1 MRQIPIDQV
10 VARIR
15 TENPWWEPPHSV
27 PPTISELRPRPYLE
41 LLYPLVRN
49 RAVRR
54 ATVLMGPRRV
64 GKTVLIHH
72 VIQRLIKDGVAAR
85 RLCYVSVD
93 HPLYNGLSLDEI
105 LHAYGTAAGIDYR
118 RDECFVFFDEIQ
130 YLRDWEVH
138 LKTLVDNYDSAKFIG
153 SGSAAAALRLKSSE
167 SGAGRFTDFLLP
179 PLTFHEYLFLLDN
192 TDLVQV
198 DESSRGFVRGI
209 TASNMQ
215 RLNEQFLNYL
225 NFGGYPEVAFS
236 KEIQQAPGRFVKSD
250 IIDKVLLRDLP
261 TLYGVQDVPEL
272 NYLFTTLAFNT
283 ADEISLEGLSKG
295 SGVAKN
301 TIKRY
306 IEYLEASFLVRIVHR
321 VDRNAKRFKRANFFK
336 VYLTNPSIRS
346 ALFAPV
352 GPEDEVMGSL
362 VETAVFSQWFHSDI
376 QLYYARWSRGEV
388 DIVSLGPEQKAR
400 WALEAK
406 WSDRYFD
413 RPRELGS
420 LFSFCHAQNLK
431 EAMVTTR
438 TRKGKIERDN
448 VTLEFIPASL
458 YCYMIGYNIVHGK
471 AVLHGLSEINDGG
484 SSEHPAPDDK

>member
-1 MRQIPIDQV
+1 MKQIPADQV
-10 VARIR
+10 VAKIR
-15 TENPWWEPPHSV
+15 TENPWWEQPHSL
-27 PPTISELRPRPYLE
+27 PPTIRELRPRPYLE
-41 LLYPLVRN
+41 LLYPLIRN

-54 ATVLMGPRRV
+54 AIVLMGPRRV

-72 VIQRLIKDGVAAR
+72 AIQRLIQDGVAPR

-93 HPLYNGLSLDEI
+93 HPLYNGLSLEEI
-105 LHAYGTAAGIDYR
+105 LQAYGAASGIDYR
-118 RDECFVFFDEIQ
+118 REECFVFFDEIQ
-130 YLRDWEVH
+130 YLRNWEVH
-138 LKTLVDNYDSAKFIG
+138 LKTLVDNYDSPKFIG
-153 SGSAAAALRLKSSE
+153 SGSAAAALRLKSTE
-167 SGAGRFTDFLLP
+167 SGAGRFTNFMLP
-179 PLTFHEYLFLLDN
+179 PLTFHEYLFLLGQ
-192 TDLVQV
+192 TDLVRFDV
-198 DESSRGFVRGI
+198 SSQGFVRDI
-209 TASNMQ
+209 TTHNMQ
-215 RLNEQFLNYL
+215 RLNEQFVNYL

-236 KEIQQAPGRFVKSD
+236 KEIQENPGRFVKSD

-283 ADEISLEGLSKG
+283 ADEISLQELSKG

-306 IEYLEASFLVRIVHR
+306 IEYLEASFLVRVVHR
-321 VDRNAKRFKRANFFK
+321 VDRNARRFKRANFFK

-352 GPEDEVMGSL
+352 DAENEVMGAL

-376 QLYYARWSRGEV
+376 ELYYARWNRGEV
-388 DIVSLGPEQKAR
+388 DIVCLGPDQKAK

-413 RPRELGS
+413 HPEELRS
-420 LFSFCHAQNLK
+420 LISFCHAQNLK

-438 TRKGKIERDN
+438 TRTGRIEKDN
-448 VTLEFIPASL
+448 VTLQFIPASL
-458 YCYMIGYNIVHGK
+458 YCYAIGYNIVHGMS
-471 AVLHGLSEINDGG
+471 ALPGLSEENDGG
-484 SSEHPAPDDK
+484 PGGRPAADRQ